1 MSGRESISLN
11 NFFLPEHPNLF
22 TLEGQIQHKVDFIES
37 YVPKGVELL
46 FIGHSIGSKIA
57 VRLVDRFQ
65 SSHKTR
71 AYLLFPTIERMA
83 QTPSGRK
90 LWPVLGPLRRPVVWF
105 VSLLN
110 VLPESWLKT
119 MVHWFLSEWHF
130 VMAFRHFNRNQKE
143 LRNQSNP

>member
-119 MVHWFLSEWHF
+119 MVHWFLSE
-130 VMAFRHFNRNQKE
+130 
-143 LRNQSNP
+143 